1 MRSKRLLLL
10 LVLAAGATFVGV
22 EVARHMREQA
32 ARDPGGLLRFTPGVP
47 LQVKNFRRSM
57 IEDGRKT
64 WEIKGAEATY
74 FEAEERAAIRG
85 PRLVFHRDNGGTLQA
100 RSREGSVFLPSGHF
114 KRAVLDGAVDI
125 AYRDA
130 RFRTD
135 KLIYLPADDRIVCR
149 GRVWASVDGVEL
161 EGEDMTY
168 SLADETLRFRGAVKT
183 TIQPGR
189 ADHLRAGG

>member
-10 LVLAAGATFVGV
+10 LVLAAGTGYVGV

-85 PRLVFHRDNGGTLQA
+85 PRLVFHRDNGGTLRA
-100 RSREGSVFLPSGHF
+100 RSREGNVFLPSGHF

-125 AYRDA
+125 TYRDS

-135 KLIYLPADDRIVCR
+135 KLIYLHADDRILCP
-149 GRVWASVDGVEL
+149 GKVWASLDGVEL
-161 EGEDMTY
+161 EGEDMIY
-168 SLADETLRFRGAVKT
+168 SLADETIRFQGAVKT
-183 TIQPGR
+183 TMHPGR
-189 ADHLRAGG
+189 AVRLQPGG